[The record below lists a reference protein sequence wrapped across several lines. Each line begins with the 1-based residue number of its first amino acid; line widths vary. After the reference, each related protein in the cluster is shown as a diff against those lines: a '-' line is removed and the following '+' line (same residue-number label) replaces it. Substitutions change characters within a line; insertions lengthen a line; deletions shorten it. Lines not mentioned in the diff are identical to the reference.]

1 MNVMG
6 CSVVSVTSVRIKQ
19 TEQAKRRKDMFK
31 SFSMELAGRTLT
43 VEIGKVCA
51 QANGAAFMRYGD
63 TTVLSTAT
71 ASEKPRE
78 GIDFFP
84 LSVEFEEKMYAV
96 GKIPGGFNKREG
108 KASENAV
115 LTSRVIDRPMR
126 PLFPKD
132 YRNDVTLNNMVMSV
146 DPECR
151 PEIVAMLG
159 AAIATTI
166 SDIPFDGPCAM
177 TQMGMIDGEFIV
189 NPSQKQWD
197 EGDLKLTVASTS
209 QKVIMIEAGANE
221 IPEDK
226 MIKAI
231 YKCHEVNQTLI
242 AFINQIVAEVGKPKH
257 EYTSCAIPEE
267 MFAAIKELVP
277 PEEMEEAVFT
287 DEKQVREENINKI
300 TERLEEAFAENEEW
314 LAILGE
320 AIYQYEKKTVRKMIL
335 KDHKRPDGRAIN
347 EIRPLSAEVDLI
359 PRVHGSAMFKRG
371 QTQICDVVTLAPLSE
386 VQKIDGLDENITEKR
401 YMHQYNFPSYSVGET
416 KVSRGPGRREIGH
429 GALAERAL
437 IPVLPSVDEF
447 PYAIRAVS
455 ETFESNGST
464 SMASTCA
471 SCMSLMAA
479 GVPIKKMVAGISCGL
494 VTGETDDDYLVLTD
508 IQGLEDFFGD
518 MDFKVTGTHDGITAI
533 QMDIKIHGLTR
544 PIVEEA
550 IRRTREARLYI
561 MDEVMSKAIAEP
573 RKEVNVYAP
582 KIEQIVIDP
591 SKIGDVVGQ
600 KGKTINEIIDRTG
613 VKIDIN
619 DDGAVSICGTDKA
632 KIKEAIDMVKIIT
645 TDFEEGQILTGKV
658 VSIKEFGAFLEFAPG
673 KEGMVHISKIAK
685 ERINHVEDVL
695 TLGDVVT
702 VICLGKDKMGRI
714 SFSIKDVPADAGKS
728 ANA

>member
-1 MNVMG
+1 MY
-6 CSVVSVTSVRIKQ
+6 
-19 TEQAKRRKDMFK
+19 K
-31 SFSMELAGRTLT
+31 SYSIELGGKTLT
-43 VEIGKVCA
+43 VDIGRVAA
-51 QANGAAFMRYGD
+51 QANGAALMKYGD

-71 ASEKPRE
+71 ASEKPRD

-159 AAIATTI
+159 AAIATCI

-177 TQMGMIDGEFIV
+177 TQMGMIDGELIV
-189 NPSQKQWD
+189 NPSQEQWD
-197 EGDLKLTVASTS
+197 KGDLKLTVASTAE
-209 QKVIMIEAGANE
+209 KVIMIEAGANE

-226 MIKAI
+226 MIEAI
-231 YKCHEVNQTLI
+231 YKAHDINQTI
-242 AFINQIVAEVGKPKH
+242 IEFINKIVAEVGKPKH
-257 EYTSCAIPEE
+257 AYTSCAIPEE
-267 MFAAIKELVP
+267 LFEEIKKIVP
-277 PEEMEEAVFT
+277 PAEMEEAVFT
-287 DEKQVREENINKI
+287 DGKQVREENIRQI
-300 TERLEEAFAENEEW
+300 TEKLEAAFAENEEW
-314 LAILGE
+314 LALLPD
-320 AIYQYEKKTVRKMIL
+320 AIYQYQKKTVRKMIL
-335 KDHKRPDGRAIN
+335 KDHKRPDGRALDQ
-347 EIRPLSAEVDLI
+347 IRPLAAEVDII
-359 PRVHGSAMFKRG
+359 PRVHGSAMFTRG
-371 QTQICDVVTLAPLSE
+371 QTQICDIVTLAPLSE
-386 VQKIDGLDENITEKR
+386 VQKVDGLDANVTTKR
-401 YMHQYNFPSYSVGET
+401 YMHQYNFPAYSVGET

-437 IPVLPSVDEF
+437 IPVLPSEEEF

-494 VTGETDDDYLVLTD
+494 VTGDTDDDFVLLTD

-518 MDFKVTGTHDGITAI
+518 MDFKVTGTKDGITAI

-544 PIVEEA
+544 PIVEGA
-550 IRRTREARLYI
+550 IARCREARFFI
-561 MDEVMSKAIAEP
+561 MDNCMSKAIAEP
-573 RKEVNVYAP
+573 RKEVGPYAP
-582 KIEQIVIDP
+582 KIIQITIDP
-591 SKIGDVVGQ
+591 QKIGDVVGQ
-600 KGKTINEIIDRTG
+600 RGKTINEIIDRTG
-613 VKIDIN
+613 VKIDIT
-619 DDGAVSICGTDKA
+619 DDGAVSVCGTDAAMMDKA
-632 KIKEAIDMVKIIT
+632 VEMIKIIT
-645 TDFEEGQILTGKV
+645 TDFEEGQIFKGVV
-658 VSIKEFGAFLEFAPG
+658 VSIKEFGAFVEFAPG

-685 ERINHVEDVL
+685 ERINRVEDVL
-695 TLGDVVT
+695 TLGDKVT
-702 VICLGKDKMGRI
+702 VKCMGKDKMGRM
-714 SFSIKDVPADAGKS
+714 SFSMKDVAESEK
-728 ANA
+728 